1 MASLLENPV
10 QAVLYLKE
18 LTAIVQNQQ
27 SLIQTQ
33 RHRIDLLERKLDELV
48 VENKELRETG
58 QLQHHH
64 PPHHHQAQP
73 PCQLPPAE
81 PPSAPQQ
88 EMQLVPAS
96 TVSPSSEDSSEDTDR
111 RTSCKALVPQT
122 PSTLTRAHARGAHKS
137 E

>member
-33 RHRIDLLERKLDELV
+33 RHRIDLLERKLDDLV
-48 VENKELRETG
+48 VENKQLRETN

-64 PPHHHQAQP
+64 PHQHQVKP
-73 PCQLPPAE
+73 GQLPQAE
-81 PPSAPQQ
+81 QSPSAPQQ

-96 TVSPSSEDSSEDTDR
+96 TLSPSPEDSPEDADR
-111 RTSCKALVPQT
+111 RPGCKALVPQT
-122 PSTLTRAHARGAHKS
+122 PSTLTRAGARAHKS